1 MVKIFIVNFN
11 ITHMKNRWGPIKTII
26 FFLLLGNFFSGC
38 QQQKKPD
45 HFTINGKLSNLKD
58 TIIYM
63 MYTYRDSSRVD
74 SAVVKNGSFTF
85 HGKLTEP
92 SAAMIFLPGYKGGG
106 AGWAY
111 IENGEMSLSGNADSI
126 NDISLSGSAAQDQDV
141 LYKESTKSINKE
153 IKQAIAD
160 YETAKNNN
168 DLHTQI
174 ALNKKIEGLE
184 EQKWQATKKF
194 IRENPKSYVGTS
206 LLGGWAFKKDYNS
219 LFQLY
224 SILDTSIQHSYAGNR
239 LSKSLEK
246 LKKIGIGSTAEDFVK
261 NDLNGKPVKLSG
273 YRGKWVLLDFW
284 ASWCGPCRAE
294 NPNVLKNYNA
304 YKEKGFTVL
313 GVSLDDSAPK
323 WKKAV
328 EEDKMP
334 WAQVCSFEG
343 WKDPVSREYDVAGIP
358 ANFLISPQGIV
369 LARDLRDE
377 ELGRKLQLLIGE

>member
-1 MVKIFIVNFN
+1 M
-11 ITHMKNRWGPIKTII
+11 
-26 FFLLLGNFFSGC
+26 LGNFFSGC
-38 QQQKKPD
+38 QQQKKTD

-58 TIIYM
+58 TIIYIL
-63 MYTYRDSSRVD
+63 YTYRDSTRFD
-74 SAVVKNGSFTF
+74 SAVVKNDSFTF

-126 NDISLSGSAAQDQDV
+126 NNISLSGSAAQDQHV
-141 LYKESTKSINKE
+141 LYEESTKSINKE

-194 IRENPKSYVGTS
+194 IGENPKSYISTS
-206 LLGGWAFKKDYNS
+206 LLGSWAFKKDYNS

-224 SILDTSIQHSYAGNR
+224 SILDTSIQHSYAGNS
-239 LSKSLEK
+239 LSRSLEK
-246 LKKIGIGSTAEDFVK
+246 LKKIGIGNTAEDFVK
-261 NDLNGKPVKLSG
+261 NDLNGKLVKLSD

-294 NPNVLKNYNA
+294 NPNVLKNYNL

-334 WAQVCSFEG
+334 WTQVCSFEG

-377 ELGRKLQLLIGE
+377 ELGRKLQSLIGE